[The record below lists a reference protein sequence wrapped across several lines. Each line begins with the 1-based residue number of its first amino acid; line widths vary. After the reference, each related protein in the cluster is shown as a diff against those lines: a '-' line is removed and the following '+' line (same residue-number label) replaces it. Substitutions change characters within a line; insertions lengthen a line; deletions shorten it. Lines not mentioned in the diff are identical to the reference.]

1 MAEYIRKQ
9 IPVLVGHN
17 YEHVMCQAVVNVEGD
32 TVTVTMSAKGPQA
45 RELLA
50 VTTENEL
57 MALSFVAI
65 PVTPRNTE

>member
-1 MAEYIRKQ
+1 MAEYLRKQ
-9 IPVLVGHN
+9 IPVLVGRN

-32 TVTVTMSAKGPQA
+32 NVTVTMSATGHEA

-50 VTTENEL
+50 VMTEESL

-65 PVTPRNTE
+65 PVTQRNTE